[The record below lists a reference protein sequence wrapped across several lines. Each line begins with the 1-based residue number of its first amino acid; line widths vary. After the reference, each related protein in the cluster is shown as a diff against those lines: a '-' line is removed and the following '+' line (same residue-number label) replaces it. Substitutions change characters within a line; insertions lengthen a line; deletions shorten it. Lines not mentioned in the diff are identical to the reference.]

1 MRYLQRRPRV
11 STVDSFWIEV
21 SFDFYFSHVTGKICW
36 LSLACDYA
44 HKRGVSPDTFIFLIS
59 F

>member
-1 MRYLQRRPRV
+1 MRYLQRYPRV

-21 SFDFYFSHVTGKICW
+21 SFDFYFSHVTGKICL

-44 HKRGVSPDTFIFLIS
+44 HKRGVKPRTLIF
-59 F
+59 